1 MDRIKIIY
9 KKDKSEVIN
18 NIRDYIGK
26 EGVWALFGTRDEGIF
41 RCLNVGKN
49 VNVGGEISYD
59 VKCMDNI
66 IFREDGNREY
76 INQFAEDCG
85 FKYGKKTQ
93 EYLYPYINLKYNTI
107 MFVYI
112 HNESDLKIEKEFAWL
127 THAKFWRNGRP
138 FKTSRDEFCEHN
150 REAVLKT
157 KRTITTIKNCKELEK
172 SLKDLVI

>member
-93 EYLYPYINLKYNTI
+93 EYLYPYINLKYNTQ
-107 MFVYI
+107 
-112 HNESDLKIEKEFAWL
+112 
-127 THAKFWRNGRP
+127 
-138 FKTSRDEFCEHN
+138 TSHTDWCAEP
-150 REAVLKT
+150 
-157 KRTITTIKNCKELEK
+157 
-172 SLKDLVI
+172 